1 MFTGHWP
8 VWNITK
14 MFEGARI
21 IPLTHGYLG
30 LHSENFLQ
38 SRTLVV
44 VKQAIKLNPN
54 LHRRVTKFTP
64 LTMKFLIEV
73 LEVGESSFVLLI
85 TMKDA
90 NTWENLGENFLKYV
104 VVGRK
109 SRRPEALP
117 SWFRG
122 RYAPKIAQE
131 ISHIRKAP
139 IPDIPPNVFK
149 YSIKPLPSEM
159 DSNNHINQAEY
170 VKFCMDCATLAA
182 KSRFY
187 KHFHTDMCLY
197 TTTLWEVTYGKESFA
212 GDLLE
217 ISTWQNYQDYQ
228 EILFSISCSGRL
240 IFFAKSHFETEN
252 QGTVA
257 RSVYSKV

>member
-1 MFTGHWP
+1 
-8 VWNITK
+8 

-44 VKQAIKLNPN
+44 VKQVIKLNPL
-54 LHRRVTKFTP
+54 LHRQVSKFTP
-64 LTMKFLIEV
+64 LAMKFLVEV
-73 LEVGESSFVLLI
+73 LEIGESSFVLSI
-85 TMKDA
+85 TMT
-90 NTWENLGENFLKYV
+90 NTNTGEKLGENFLKYV
-104 VVGRK
+104 VIGRK

-117 SWFRG
+117 SWFKD
-122 RYAPKIAQE
+122 RYSPTRAHE
-131 ISHIRKAP
+131 ISHIRKSP
-139 IPDIPPNVFK
+139 VPETPQNVFK
-149 YSIKPLPSEM
+149 YNIKPLPSEM
-159 DSNNHINQAEY
+159 DSNNHVNQAEY

-182 KSRFY
+182 KSGFY
-187 KHFHTDMCLY
+187 KHFYTDMCLY

-217 ISTWQNYQDYQ
+217 ISTWQYEQDYQ
-228 EILFSISCSGRL
+228 QILFSISCSGKL
-240 IFFAKSHFETEN
+240 IFFAKSHFEAEN

-257 RSVYSKV
+257 KSVYSKV